1 MFDRFYQYDIS
12 NYIGVRQGSND
23 VKRVGLFSDKL
34 SIGKGMYPRIISNAL
49 VEHFVNGVSIDDY
62 ITQCDDIKQF
72 LTYQKVGK
80 EFVVLYDN
88 KTQQRINRYYMSV
101 DGSKIYKAKQDE
113 FMHMNNITCL
123 NNDSGVTLLNTF
135 DEKDIRE
142 RKINYRYYIGMAK
155 DIAYQMKNRQ
165 IDIFDNMF

>member
-1 MFDRFYQYDIS
+1 MFDRFYQYDVS
-12 NYIGVRQGSND
+12 NYIGVRQGTND
-23 VKRVGLFSDKL
+23 VKRVGLFSGKL
-34 SIGKGMYPRIISNAL
+34 SIGKGMYPRIVSNAL

-62 ITQCDDIKQF
+62 VTQCEDIKQF

-80 EFVVLYDN
+80 EFVVLHDN
-88 KTQQRINRYYMSV
+88 KPQQRINRYYMSV

-142 RKINYRYYIGMAK
+142 RKINYRYYIGMVK

-165 IDIFDNMF
+165 LDMFDNMF